1 MRSRR
6 WTGSSVTVVERR
18 SSIRGPLRTAISRRG
33 ESSIGSAAGRRSP
46 LDGSG
51 AAGVTP
57 AVDYDGPAGR
67 SGGMADAAV
76 SNTAGGNLIR
86 VRIPASAPRWPEQG
100 SGDLVGGQA
109 EPELGAAARPA
120 LGPHPAAHPGDEVAA
135 HEQPDPGSR
144 GLVGHG
150 RGPEEQVEQ
159 AARLGLVDPGALVED
174 GNLRFG
180 AAVGDPD
187 LDRDDAGIRA

>member
-18 SSIRGPLRTAISRRG
+18 SSTIRGPLRTAISRRG

-67 SGGMADAAV
+67 SGGMADAAG

-86 VRIPASAPRWPEQG
+86 VRIPASAPRTHPG
-100 SGDLVGGQA
+100 LGDLVGGQA
-109 EPELGAAARPA
+109 EPELAAAARPA
-120 LGPHPAAHPGDEVAA
+120 FGPHPAAHPGDEMAA
-135 HEQPDPGSR
+135 HEQPDPGAC
-144 GLVGHG
+144 GLVRHRG
-150 RGPEEQVEQ
+150 GPEEQVEE
-159 AARLGLVDPGALVED
+159 AARLGLVDPGALVEH
-174 GNLRFG
+174 G
-180 AAVGDPD
+180 
-187 LDRDDAGIRA
+187 